1 MIQTPAAAITPAEG
15 RVLEALRRGLSNK
28 AIAAD
33 LVLSPRT
40 VESHVSRLLAKSG
53 CRNRTQL
60 LLWTLTE
67 R

>member
-1 MIQTPAAAITPAEG
+1 MKPAPAVAITPAEG
-15 RVLEALRRGLSNK
+15 RVLSALQRGLSNK

-33 LVLSPRT
+33 LVLSHRT
-40 VESHVSRLLAKSG
+40 VECHLSRLLAKSG

-60 LLWTLTE
+60 LLWSLTE